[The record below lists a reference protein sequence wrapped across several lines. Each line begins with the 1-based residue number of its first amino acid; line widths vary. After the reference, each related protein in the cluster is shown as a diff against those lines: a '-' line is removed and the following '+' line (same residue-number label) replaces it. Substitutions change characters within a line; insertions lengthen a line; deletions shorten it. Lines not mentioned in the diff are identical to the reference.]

1 MGIIEFTED
10 LILNGKIKLCQ
21 PKHGYRI
28 AIDPILL
35 ASVVELKNEQTI
47 LDAGCGVGAMSLILK
62 YMNNSQNITSV
73 DIDPT
78 MTELCKRN
86 SELNN
91 LPLNII
97 NGPIGTNL
105 LRNEI
110 FDSVVTNPPFY
121 NPENFRSSEKKFAAN
136 FETISLKSW
145 ISFCL
150 KRLKPNGN
158 FYIIHLPER
167 LGYILESFRDL
178 VGKIEILP
186 IYSHQKEPAKRI
198 IVKCKKASK
207 EPLKVLSG
215 LTSHEDNNEYT
226 DSLKSI
232 LSGNFSETDWIKI
245 R

>member
-1 MGIIEFTED
+1 MEIAKFTED

-21 PKHGYRI
+21 PKYGYRI

-35 ASVVELKNEQTI
+35 ASAVELKNEQKI
-47 LDAGCGVGAMSLILK
+47 LDVGCGVGTISLILK
-62 YMNNSQNITSV
+62 YMDNSQNITSV
-73 DIDPT
+73 DIDPI
-78 MTELCKRN
+78 MTELCKMN
-86 SELNN
+86 SEINN

-97 NGPIGTNL
+97 NSSIDTNL
-105 LRNEI
+105 LRNKF

-136 FETISLKSW
+136 FETIDLKSW

-150 KRLKPNGN
+150 KRLKPRGN

-167 LGYILESFRDL
+167 LENILESLENL

-186 IYSHQKEPAKRI
+186 IYSHINDSAKRV

-207 EPLKVLSG
+207 EPLKILPG
-215 LTSHEDNNEYT
+215 LVSHRDNNEYT
-226 DSLKSI
+226 DNMKSI
-232 LSGNFSETDWIKI
+232 LNGNFSETNWIKI
-245 R
+245 